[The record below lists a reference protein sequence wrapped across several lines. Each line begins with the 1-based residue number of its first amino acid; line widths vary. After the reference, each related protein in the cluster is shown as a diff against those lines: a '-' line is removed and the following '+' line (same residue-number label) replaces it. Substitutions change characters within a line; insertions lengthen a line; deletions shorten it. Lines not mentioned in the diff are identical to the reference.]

1 MTTAAAAAPTRR
13 RPPAAADERGLRRRA
28 RARAPRRRRRA
39 ALPPA
44 AVQQLRRVR
53 HGRPR
58 ARPEIVWEGSRGAAG
73 GWAWRGY
80 EFAAA
85 VDNVAKRPRF
95 LAPWHYRL
103 DWVRWIAACRG
114 RAERARRDGSAA
126 WTTRLTAA
134 MLRRDATLLRTLR
147 VRDPFDGEDDGPTHV
162 RAALSLPVR
171 AARLGCVLDARAGRD
186 IHQADDARGYRRRGE
201 VNARARRT

>member
-1 MTTAAAAAPTRR
+1 MNAAFDVELARV
-13 RPPAAADERGLRRRA
+13 RGVA
-28 RARAPRRRRRA
+28 VVAPRS
-39 ALPPA
+39 
-44 AVQQLRRVR
+44 LRLCNSYGAFGTVGRERV
-53 HGRPR
+53 
-58 ARPEIVWEGSRGAAG
+58 EIVWEGSRGAAD

-114 RAERARRDGSAA
+114 RASAPTERDGSAA

-162 RAALSLPVR
+162 RATLYRYQYAPPGS
-171 AARLGCVLDARAGRD
+171 DAYWTREQVGAYIKPTTLAD
-186 IHQADDARGYRRRGE
+186 IDDEAK
-201 VNARARRT
+201 